1 MKFKGFRWFFTAFLV
16 AALGFI
22 PGGIKAQSLPS
33 STLLS
38 PAPALGSAPAS
49 PKAPAPKSDYDD
61 FGYYKKHSNKP
72 KTCSNDV
79 KQGFEAYDAQDCEK
93 AIAFFK
99 DAMKSGCDHSLV
111 LFKLAACSEF
121 MGSYYSAAQ
130 YYKQAEDALK
140 ILPAP
145 HRYQKDF
152 HESYGRALL
161 MNKKVD
167 EALPYLQKAAET
179 GSPSF
184 TLYFLLGEL
193 YNFKKQPDVA
203 VQYYQRALTQALE
216 GVSPAQLAKVYG
228 TIGKTYLEVKDWAKA
243 IEYIDTALKAAP
255 NDPELQQA
263 RYKAQE
269 LKRQNDLFQMMQS
282 VTNGDNSLKPF
293 KPQMPQTQP

>member
-1 MKFKGFRWFFTAFLV
+1 MIFKGFSWVFPAILV
-16 AALGFI
+16 AVFGFI
-22 PGGIKAQSLPS
+22 PGGIKAQSMPS
-33 STLLS
+33 STLIS
-38 PAPALGSAPAS
+38 PAPALGSAPPS
-49 PKAPAPKSDYDD
+49 SKPSVQKPEHDD
-61 FGYYKKHSNKP
+61 FGFYKKYSNKP
-72 KTCSNDV
+72 KSCSNEV

-99 DAMKSGCDHSLV
+99 DAMKGGCDHSLV

-140 ILPAP
+140 ILPSP

-152 HESYGRALL
+152 FESYGRTLL

-167 EALPYLQKAAET
+167 EALPYLQKAAESGT
-179 GSPSF
+179 PSF
-184 TLYFLLGEL
+184 TLFFLLGEL
-193 YNFKKQPDVA
+193 YNVKKQPDVA
-203 VQYYQRALTQALE
+203 VQYYQRALTQSLE

-243 IEYIDTALKAAP
+243 IEYIDAALKAAP

-282 VTNGDNSLKPF
+282 VTNGENQLKPF
-293 KPQMPQTQP
+293 KPQMPQSQP